1 MDITLAR
8 IKKVIYDYLYKRY
21 DDEIIHKEICDLY
34 KDLFL
39 KETNK

>member
-8 IKKVIYDYLYKRY
+8 IKKVVYDYLYKMH
-21 DDEIIHKEICDLY
+21 DDETIHKEICDLY

-39 KETNK
+39 KETK